1 MLGLMDKIMYKGRK
15 FIPDRSDLNNGRAFF
30 FKPLEEGT
38 LPWVNVYLYKQFKY
52 YFVFNFAPNSV
63 STNSISFG
71 FQGLPISNDTEVD
84 LTNTDLAKAYK
95 TIKINRCTDHG
106 NFTYA
111 YSPQHFSPKEES
123 LYDYVRDILNGGVFN
138 SLLTHI
144 NHLCQC
150 FNSLFRKWVR
160 AC

>member
-15 FIPDRSDLNNGRAFF
+15 FIPDRSDLDNGRAFF
-30 FKPLEEGT
+30 FKPVEDRSST
-38 LPWVNVYLYKQFKY
+38 WVNVYLYKETEY

-71 FQGLPISNDTEVD
+71 YQASPLTSDTQED
-84 LTNTDLAKAYK
+84 LTNADLVKDYK

-111 YSPQHFSPKEES
+111 YSPQHFSSKEES

-144 NHLCQC
+144 KQA
-150 FNSLFRKWVR
+150 FRVSLLKRG
-160 AC
+160 ALYA